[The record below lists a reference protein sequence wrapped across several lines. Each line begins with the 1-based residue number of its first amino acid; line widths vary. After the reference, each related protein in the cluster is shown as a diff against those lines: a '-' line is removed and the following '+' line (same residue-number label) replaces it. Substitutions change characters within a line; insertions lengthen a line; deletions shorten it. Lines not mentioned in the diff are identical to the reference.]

1 MFDAITGDNFRA
13 PIDPKVKG
21 AWNLHNA
28 LLAQS
33 TPLDFFTLLS
43 SISGVGGQ
51 RAQTN
56 YSAANA
62 FLDAFAAWRH
72 SRGLPV
78 CSVDLGIIED
88 VGYFTDRDAMAARL
102 RMQGWTPI
110 NEALLHRILRL
121 SLLQQT
127 ASPVD
132 RETVAN
138 LITGIPN
145 PLGPNSPQK
154 PVHRFSALRPRTDA
168 GGAAA
173 GDGDLAILRAAAQ
186 GGDGKEGSDGEGVD
200 KATLLA
206 AAVSAVNGVLT
217 MSLGLSEPLEPTRPL
232 KTYGI
237 DSLVAVELRNWVRTE
252 LSIELSAL
260 EIVGAVTLVAL
271 CEVILKKL
279 LR

>member
-1 MFDAITGDNFRA
+1 MFDTITGDNFRA

-28 LLAQS
+28 LLTQDV
-33 TPLDFFTLLS
+33 TLDFFTLLS

-56 YSAANA
+56 YSSANA
-62 FLDAFAAWRH
+62 FLDAFAVWRH
-72 SRGLPV
+72 SQGLPA

-121 SLLQQT
+121 SILQQG
-127 ASPVD
+127 ADPVD
-132 RETVAN
+132 RDSIPQ

-154 PVHRFSALRPRTDA
+154 PVHRFSALRPRVVAEVAQA
-168 GGAAA
+168 GG
-173 GDGDLAILRAAAQ
+173 GDLAMLRSAAN
-186 GGDGKEGSDGEGVD
+186 DEGSDVD
-200 KATLLA
+200 KVELLA

-260 EIVGAVTLVAL
+260 EIVGAVTLVSL
-271 CEVILKKL
+271 CEVILRKL

>member
-28 LLAQS
+28 LLAQDA
-33 TPLDFFTLLS
+33 PLDFFTLLS

-62 FLDAFAAWRH
+62 FLDAFSTWRH
-72 SRGLPV
+72 AQGLPV

-127 ASPVD
+127 SNPVD
-132 RETVAN
+132 QDTVAN

-154 PVHRFSALRPRTDA
+154 PVHRFSALRPRTATD
-168 GGAAA
+168 GAAA

-186 GGDGKEGSDGEGVD
+186 GTGSDGVD

>member
-1 MFDAITGDNFRA
+1 MFDTMTGDNFRA

-28 LLAQS
+28 LLAEDVR
-33 TPLDFFTLLS
+33 LDFFTLLS

-56 YSAANA
+56 YSAGNA

-72 SRGLPV
+72 AQGLPV

-88 VGYFTDRDAMAARL
+88 VGYFTDRAAMAGRL

-110 NEALLHRILRL
+110 NEALLHCILRR
-121 SLLQQT
+121 SLVQQGAQPVGAPT
-127 ASPVD
+127 A
-132 RETVAN
+132 AN

-154 PVHRFSALRPRTDA
+154 PVHRFSALGPRSALEAA
-168 GGAAA
+168 GADNGHVALLRGAAH
-173 GDGDLAILRAAAQ
+173 DP
-186 GGDGKEGSDGEGVD
+186 GSDVD
-200 KATLLA
+200 RPTLLA
-206 AAVSAVNGVLT
+206 AAVAAVNGVLT

-232 KTYGI
+232 KMYGI
-237 DSLVAVELRNWVRTE
+237 DLVVAVELRN
-252 LSIELSAL
+252 
-260 EIVGAVTLVAL
+260 
-271 CEVILKKL
+271 
-279 LR
+279 